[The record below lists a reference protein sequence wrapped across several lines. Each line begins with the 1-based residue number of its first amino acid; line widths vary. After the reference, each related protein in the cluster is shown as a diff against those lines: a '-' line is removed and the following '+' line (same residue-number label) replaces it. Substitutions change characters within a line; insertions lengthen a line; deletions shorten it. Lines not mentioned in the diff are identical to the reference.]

1 MAIHERTLLH
11 PIDADSA
18 AVSAK
23 VKATDWVKETVAVEL
38 SVVGLARRQKA
49 EGRRE

>member
-1 MAIHERTLLH
+1 MA
-11 PIDADSA
+11 
-18 AVSAK
+18 
-23 VKATDWVKETVAVEL
+23 KAMELEKETVAVEL